1 MRLLDLTLRSPLENI
16 ALDEALLDSCA
27 QDEIDETLRFWESPD
42 YCVVLGV
49 SNTMAESVNRD
60 ICERDHVPI
69 VRRSSGGG
77 AVLIGP
83 GCLNYSLVL
92 SIAKQPNLAFID
104 STNQYILEKQKYAIK
119 SYFDLDIESQG
130 ISDLA
135 IKSRK
140 ISGAAQ
146 KRTRTHVLFHGTY
159 LYNFKIVSIAKYIPN
174 PIKQPEYRKN
184 RDHEEFVKNLSVD
197 PDELKSALKQ
207 CWNAFH
213 PLDQIPLSRMRD
225 IIDKKLGREEWIYRV

>member
-1 MRLLDLTLRSPLENI
+1 MIHTLFLSLACALPASNSRNKMIVSYETLRLNSSFPSRKYR

-27 QDEIDETLRFWESPD
+27 QDEIDEILRFWESPD
-42 YCVVLGV
+42 FCVVLGV

-83 GCLNYSLVL
+83 GCLNYSLVF

-104 STNQYILEKQKYAIK
+104 STNQYILEKQKKAIK
-119 SYFDLDIESQG
+119 SYFGFDIESQG

-135 IKSRK
+135 IKSKK

-146 KRTRTHVLFHGTY
+146 RNERVRMFFFMELFY
-159 LYNFKIVSIAKYIPN
+159 MILRLFSIAKYIPN
-174 PIKQPEYRKN
+174 PIKQPEYRRN
-184 RDHEEFVKNLSVD
+184 RDHGEFLKNLSVE
-197 PDELKSALKQ
+197 PE
-207 CWNAFH
+207 
-213 PLDQIPLSRMRD
+213 
-225 IIDKKLGREEWIYRV
+225 